1 MPILTEN
8 ETAQSRGKTR
18 MYIKICLAAVLTLTA
33 YIFPNHSNKETNT
46 MKRAFIIHGWDATP
60 SDHWFPWLSG
70 SLQQHGFSMDTPA
83 LPNPAAPVFADWQ
96 RTLARHIGTPQPDDL
111 YIAHSLGSITL
122 LHYLS
127 QARPAKIGGLI
138 LVSGFAAKLPKLPE
152 IDGYSMDNYVEQAR
166 LDLPAIRAATPNIVC
181 IVSGNDAIVAPEE
194 SGKLAAALN
203 APVIRV
209 ANAGHFLASDGFTE
223 LPQVLQ
229 AAEGF

>member
-1 MPILTEN
+1 
-8 ETAQSRGKTR
+8 
-18 MYIKICLAAVLTLTA
+18 
-33 YIFPNHSNKETNT
+33 
-46 MKRAFIIHGWDATP
+46 MKRAFIIHGWGATP
-60 SDHWFPWLSG
+60 ADHWFPWLSG
-70 SLQQHGFSMDTPA
+70 SLKRRGFTVDTPA
-83 LPNPAAPVFADWQ
+83 LPNPTAPVFAGWQ
-96 RTLARHIGTPQPDDL
+96 RTLAWHIGTPQPDDL

>member
-1 MPILTEN
+1 
-8 ETAQSRGKTR
+8 
-18 MYIKICLAAVLTLTA
+18 
-33 YIFPNHSNKETNT
+33 
-46 MKRAFIIHGWDATP
+46 MKRAFIIHGWGATP
-60 SDHWFPWLSG
+60 ADHWFPWLSG
-70 SLQQHGFSMDTPA
+70 SLQQHGFAVDTPA
-83 LPNPAAPVFADWQ
+83 LPNPTAPVFFDWQ
-96 RTLARHIGTPQPDDL
+96 HTLTRYIGTPQPDDL

-127 QARPAKIGGLI
+127 QVLPAKIGGLI

-152 IDGYSMDNYVEQAR
+152 IEGYSIDNYVEQAR
-166 LDLPAIRAATPNIVC
+166 LDLPAVRAATPNTVC

-209 ANAGHFLASDGFTE
+209 ENAGHFLASDGFTE

-229 AAEGF
+229 AVEEFCSQ